1 MLNTQREGMVAG
13 YLSDGELQV
22 LEEAVHQALQAQ
34 RPMLVATHHP
44 LMPVGCE
51 WLDEIGA
58 ENGAEALSRLAPL
71 TDRALVISGHEHQ
84 DSTQAYQGVKCLTTP
99 STCVQF
105 APHSAVFKVDSL
117 APGCRL
123 INLHKS
129 GAWDTVVCRV
139 TDETFEVDMDS
150 SGYA

>member
-1 MLNTQREGMVAG
+1 MPDDTL
-13 YLSDGELQV
+13 YLR
-22 LEEAVHQALQAQ
+22 AV
-34 RPMLVATHHP
+34 
-44 LMPVGCE
+44 
-51 WLDEIGA
+51 
-58 ENGAEALSRLAPL
+58 
-71 TDRALVISGHEHQ
+71 
-84 DSTQAYQGVKCLTTP
+84 
-99 STCVQF
+99 